1 MTIDGR
7 LFRYPVVTRV
17 SRHPSRA
24 GDRENAR
31 QAPPVERMAYGQ
43 YSASGQTCGHF
54 QVHIP
59 INIVHT
65 SDLAEVGMQSAWAWR
80 WGEVESHRLKEV
92 RCYRV
97 VAPKRCETTMVR
109 LAYRGAKSDELT
121 KRKQGLIV
129 VRSPVRL
136 AQSFSPLPRCRTAS
150 PCRRIISTVT
160 SLCTSMVVSMVV
172 SLVHVVATCVQH
184 VPPSLPLSLMYPP
197 NPMMTQVRIIA
208 ATPPCIPATRR
219 RERSEHDMGRCGG
232 M

>member
-65 SDLAEVGMQSAWAWR
+65 SDLAEVGMRSAWAWQ

-97 VAPKRCETTMVR
+97 VAPKRSRPTMVR
-109 LAYRGAKSDELT
+109 LTYRGAKSDELT
-121 KRKQGLIV
+121 KRKQVPIPL
-129 VRSPVRL
+129 RSPVRL
-136 AQSFSPLPRCRTAS
+136 AQSFLTLLACRGGSWWWCIEYT
-150 PCRRIISTVT
+150 PISLVVYVCT
-160 SLCTSMVVSMVV
+160 SLPL
-172 SLVHVVATCVQH
+172 SLVHVVPTSVQH
-184 VPPSLPLSLMYPP
+184 GPPSLPLSLMYPP
-197 NPMMTQVRIIA
+197 KPMMTQVRIIA